1 VYKGVK
7 DLYGTQGYIQAGV
20 DFIPKFVDKTEEEG
34 EIEITL
40 EVDEGRQFTLR
51 RLEFIG
57 NANTRD
63 RVLRRE
69 VLLNEGD
76 PYNKRYW
83 DLSVLRLNQLGLF
96 EEIKDKDAITRSNDR
111 DQSVDID
118 LQVKERGKQQIT
130 LNGGVSGYAGS
141 FFGVGYTT
149 NNLLGY

>member
-1 VYKGVK
+1 
-7 DLYGTQGYIQAGV
+7 I
-20 DFIPKFVDKTEEEG
+20 
-34 EIEITL
+34 
-40 EVDEGRQFTLR
+40 DEGRQFTLR

-69 VLLNEGD
+69 ILLNEGD

-83 DLSVLRLNQLGLF
+83 DLSILRLNQLGLF

-118 LQVKERGKQQIT
+118 LQVEERGGQQIT
-130 LNGGVSGYAGS
+130 LIGGVSGYAGS
-141 FFGVGYTT
+141 FFGVGYPT
-149 NNLLGY
+149 NILLGYGQTLSLNFSGGNRQISASVGLTEPYLLGKPISFG